1 MLTVRFTI
9 DSIAGQMQALKTGQ
23 PPKKKARKP
32 SEESSDEESDT
43 DGDAGDT
50 SDTNTE
56 TDIDD

>member
-1 MLTVRFTI
+1 MHKT

-23 PPKKKARKP
+23 PPKKKPRKP
-32 SEESSDEESDT
+32 VEDSSEEESDT

-56 TDIDD
+56 TDVGE